1 MSVDP
6 KHLQI
11 VCFPHPVLRR
21 QAEAIGEITDEVRAV
36 AARMIDLMT
45 EADGVGL
52 AAPQVGIAWR
62 LFVTAAREDE
72 PQRVFVNPRVTSV
85 SDESEIAEEGCLSLP
100 HVRVEVRR
108 AEAISVQATDLE
120 GREFAVES
128 DHLSARVWQHEMDHL
143 NGVLI
148 IDRMGPKDRIANR
161 KAIRDLKASVE
172 ESAPTRPG
180 TR

>member
-11 VCFPHPVLRR
+11 VCFPHPVLCR

-36 AARMIDLMT
+36 AARMIELMT

-52 AAPQVGIAWR
+52 AAPQVGISWR

-72 PQRVFVNPRVTSV
+72 PQRVFVNPRITSV
-85 SDESEIAEEGCLSLP
+85 SDEGDVAEEGCLSLP
-100 HVRVEVRR
+100 NVRVEVRR
-108 AEAISVQATDLE
+108 AEAISVQARDLE
-120 GREFAVES
+120 GREFDVES
-128 DHLSARVWQHEMDHL
+128 GQLSARVWQHEMDHL

-148 IDRMGPKDRIANR
+148 IDRMGTRDRIANR
-161 KAIRDLKASVE
+161 KAIRDLQASVE